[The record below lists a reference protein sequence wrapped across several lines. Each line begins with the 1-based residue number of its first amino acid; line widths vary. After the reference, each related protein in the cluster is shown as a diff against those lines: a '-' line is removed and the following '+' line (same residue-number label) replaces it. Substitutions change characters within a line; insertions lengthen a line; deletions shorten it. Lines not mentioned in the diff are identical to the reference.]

1 MQHHLLTFPHL
12 PLLQHYRHMEHI
24 PFHFYVYT
32 AEIPLCNIPHIFK
45 PYPMLRND
53 SRQDTCFV
61 VGGSGLPLLTGTT
74 PSKLFST
81 YSIKNCFFRFS
92 CSRSKFLTKLLKTF
106 DKNFPEIF
114 PDFTDTKRRAEPS
127 AFLTVILLIT
137 PTLQQELLPRLCTW

>member
-1 MQHHLLTFPHL
+1 MLGKLIKYDLKALNPILIFVHAFLLL
-12 PLLQHYRHMEHI
+12 
-24 PFHFYVYT
+24 
-32 AEIPLCNIPHIFK
+32 AALCIRIFI
-45 PYPMLRND
+45 
-53 SRQDTCFV
+53 
-61 VGGSGLPLLTGTT
+61 SGR
-74 PSKLFST
+74 LF
-81 YSIKNCFFRFS
+81 N